1 MSRVVLHIGPP
12 KTGTTAVQASLDSS
26 RKQLLEQG
34 VSYLPETTQASLA
47 AMSLTQRS
55 DPSTGIRVPDEE
67 WRSLAARV
75 LKSRTRITIVSSEW
89 LAAASEDHIARVR
102 QMFISRDVQ
111 IILTIRSLSAIL
123 PSRWRQNVLEGAT
136 YGYEEWLHMVF
147 NDRSSSQSQRFWH
160 QHRHDH
166 LAQRW
171 SRAFGMNNVHV
182 VVVRENQ
189 PAFALEAIEE
199 VLSVP
204 KGTLKRD
211 AAGANVSASDVVV
224 EAVRLFNQRR
234 EQYGISRALGYT
246 AVSRGALMQLH
257 RQQVGRSIADQL
269 PTTYLD
275 GLERESRQIASG
287 LRILGF
293 PVYGDLD
300 DLMEVK
306 TVRTRPAEAM
316 SEDSV
321 AELIADVMIGQLR
334 SLGLAVLNDNS
345 SGSNPNG
352 RPDGVDNVMLRGRR
366 RRIAMLT
373 HALLAARL
381 SVLEILWLGC
391 NLGIQF
397 TARLIR
403 GILKIVNR
411 PKKLHN
417 SRRQHDRLD

>member
-1 MSRVVLHIGPP
+1 
-12 KTGTTAVQASLDSS
+12 
-26 RKQLLEQG
+26 
-34 VSYLPETTQASLA
+34 
-47 AMSLTQRS
+47 
-55 DPSTGIRVPDEE
+55 
-67 WRSLAARV
+67 
-75 LKSRTRITIVSSEW
+75 
-89 LAAASEDHIARVR
+89 
-102 QMFISRDVQ
+102 
-111 IILTIRSLSAIL
+111 
-123 PSRWRQNVLEGAT
+123 
-136 YGYEEWLHMVF
+136 
-147 NDRSSSQSQRFWH
+147 
-160 QHRHDH
+160 
-166 LAQRW
+166 
-171 SRAFGMNNVHV
+171 MNNVHV
-182 VVVRENQ
+182 VVVREHQ

-269 PTTYLD
+269 PTMYLER
-275 GLERESRQIASG
+275 LERESRQIASG
-287 LRILGF
+287 LRILGV
-293 PVYGDLD
+293 PVYGNLD

-366 RRIAMLT
+366 RRIAMLM

-391 NLGIQF
+391 ILGIQF
-397 TARLIR
+397 TAKLIR

-411 PKKLHN
+411 PK
-417 SRRQHDRLD
+417 